1 MSDTITEGVRVIQA
15 GPLAMI
21 EDGGR
26 MGVRHLGVTQSGAA
40 DWVSLYWANWLLGN
54 APDSAA
60 LEIVVGG
67 GLTLEVERAT
77 RLALVGADLDARLDD
92 APLAPGK
99 SFAVREGQRLVFR
112 QPRDGLRSYLAFPG
126 GLEAPEVLGSRS
138 TTPRERLGGLH
149 GDGQP
154 LKAGDRLAWRG
165 EPVGERGIP
174 AGLLPSM
181 PRPGCRLALVPGAQI
196 GAFTGTSL
204 YAAFNA
210 DWRVDD
216 RADRMG
222 VRLRGPQLISRLG
235 SMISE
240 GIPLGAVQVPPD
252 GQPIILLND
261 RQTIG
266 GYPRLG
272 ALTPLAAAMLTQCLP
287 GQEVRLEAVARERA
301 VADYRRFLR
310 NFSGV
315 GSPPR

>member
-1 MSDTITEGVRVIQA
+1 MKDTIAAGMRVVQA

-26 MGVRHLGVTQSGAA
+26 VGVRHLGVTQSGAA
-40 DWVSLYWANWLLGN
+40 DWVSHYWANWLLGN
-54 APDSAA
+54 SPDSAA

-92 APLAPGK
+92 EPLVPGT

-112 QPRDGLRSYLAFPG
+112 QPCDGLRVYLAFPG

-138 TTPRERLGGLH
+138 TTPREQLGGLH

-165 EPVGERGIP
+165 EPNDERSIP
-174 AGLLPSM
+174 ERLLPPM
-181 PRPGCRLALVPGAQI
+181 PRPGCRLAMVPGAQI
-196 GAFTGTSL
+196 AEFTGSSL
-204 YAAFNA
+204 YAAFNT

-222 VRLRGPQLISRLG
+222 ARLRGPTLQCRLG

-252 GQPIILLND
+252 GQPIVLLND

-272 ALTPLAAAMLTQCLP
+272 ALTPIAAARLAQCLP
-287 GQEVRLEAVARERA
+287 GQEVKLVAVSRERA
-301 VADYRRFLR
+301 VADYRRMLQ
-310 NFSGV
+310 NFSDGV
-315 GSPPR
+315 PMTR